1 MNINDISSLT
11 ATHVSSFVRGKL
23 EVQTPAL
30 PSEVQAEPPAA
41 LPPHSK
47 KSLEE
52 AVARV
57 RAAVEA
63 KARDLQFSI
72 DQDSGRTVV
81 KVVDTVTNEI
91 VRQIPSEEMLAIS
104 RAIDKLQGL
113 LLKHKV

>member
-1 MNINDISSLT
+1 MNINDISALT

-23 EVQTPAL
+23 EAPTPAA
-30 PSEVQAEPPAA
+30 PVEPPEAMPA
-41 LPPHSK
+41 PSPVERR

-81 KVVDTVTNEI
+81 KVVDSVTKEV

-113 LLKHKV
+113 LLKQKV